1 MTSRDIMLLKILS
14 ICLFFQIVLGGE
26 TGSGKRSILL
36 FYTGEKKKLNVL
48 VWGNERLNMIKVM
61 CDSG

>member
-48 VWGNERLNMIKVM
+48 V
-61 CDSG
+61 